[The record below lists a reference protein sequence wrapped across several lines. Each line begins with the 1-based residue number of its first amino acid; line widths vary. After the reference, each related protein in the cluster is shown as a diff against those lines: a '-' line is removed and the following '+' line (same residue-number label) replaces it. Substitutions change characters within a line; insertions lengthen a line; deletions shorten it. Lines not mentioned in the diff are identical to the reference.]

1 MNRIKHLLKD
11 LAILIRA
18 NLWLIPVIAALVAAV
33 FYFVAP
39 PPPMSAT
46 MATGAE
52 GGGYAVFAG
61 KLREKLKEQG
71 FELKLVPSAG
81 SRDNLE
87 RLLGTGEVDI
97 ALVQSGQERQLEAG
111 QARQLQTLGAV
122 YQEPLWL
129 FHRNNVHIDQLS
141 DLLHLRL
148 AIGSDGS
155 GTRAATEAILQANDI
170 APGHYPITWEARGGN
185 AVVDDLLAGKL
196 DAAFIVGPAE
206 NPAIQK
212 LADNDQLRL
221 VNFRRSAAYEARLP
235 FLKRVE
241 VGEGL
246 LNLPRNV
253 PERNISTLSPVATLV
268 INERFHPA
276 LIPLVLEAAREVM
289 KDGSLLD
296 KPGAFP
302 SAEPAHPAP
311 ARGRRALLQER
322 PAAAAALPAV
332 PHRLPGGPLHH
343 PADPV
348 HRHPHPADEVHRPA
362 VSLAHPR
369 AHLPLVPLHPRH
381 RPQARQRYR
390 RRATEKRDRAAGETG
405 ERAEHRGGAALL
417 LPRAV
422 RAAPAPE
429 LRDQAPARSAGTP
442 GDAGRSRQ
450 PRVNWPIRGRASGVS
465 RSVAETCAAPPIT

>member
-129 FHRNNVHIDQLS
+129 FHRSNVHIDQLS

-148 AIGSDGS
+148 AIGS

-302 SAEPAHPAP
+302 SAEPRTLRLHEDAERYYKSGLP
-311 ARGRRALLQER
+311 LLQH
-322 PAAAAALPAV
+322 LPFRIASLADRYIILLI
-332 PHRLPGGPLHH
+332 PFIAILIPLMKSIGPLY
-343 PADPV
+343 
-348 HRHPHPADEVHRPA
+348 RWRI
-362 VSLAHPR
+362 R

-381 RPQARQRYR
+381 RPQARQRHR
-390 RRATEKRDRAAGETG
+390 RRATEKRDRTAGETG

-465 RSVAETCAAPPIT
+465 RSIAETCAAPPIT

>member
-129 FHRNNVHIDQLS
+129 FHRSNVHIDQLS

-196 DAAFIVGPAE
+196 GRGVHRRPGGEPGDPEIGRQRPASPGQLPPQRRLRGAPAVPQAGRGRRRPAQPAAQRAGTKHQHPVAGGHPGDQRTLPPGADPAGAGSRARGDE
-206 NPAIQK
+206 GRQPARQ
-212 LADNDQLRL
+212 AR
-221 VNFRRSAAYEARLP
+221 RLP
-235 FLKRVE
+235 QR
-241 VGEGL
+241 
-246 LNLPRNV
+246 R
-253 PERNISTLSPVATLV
+253 A
-268 INERFHPA
+268 
-276 LIPLVLEAAREVM
+276 
-289 KDGSLLD
+289 
-296 KPGAFP
+296 
-302 SAEPAHPAP
+302 AHPAP

-348 HRHPHPADEVHRPA
+348 SSP
-362 VSLAHPR
+362 S
-369 AHLPLVPLHPRH
+369 
-381 RPQARQRYR
+381 
-390 RRATEKRDRAAGETG
+390 
-405 ERAEHRGGAALL
+405 
-417 LPRAV
+417 
-422 RAAPAPE
+422 
-429 LRDQAPARSAGTP
+429 S
-442 GDAGRSRQ
+442 SR
-450 PRVNWPIRGRASGVS
+450 
-465 RSVAETCAAPPIT
+465 

>member
-111 QARQLQTLGAV
+111 QARQLQTLGSV

-129 FHRNNVHIDQLS
+129 FHRSNVHIDQLS

-212 LADNDQLRL
+212 FAGNDQLRL

-302 SAEPAHPAP
+302 SAEPHTLRLHEDAERYYKSGLPLLQRYLPFRIASLADRYIILLIP
-311 ARGRRALLQER
+311 FIAILIPLMKSIGPLYRWRIRARIYRWYRYIRDIDRKLDSGTDAEQLRSEIERLEKLESELNTVEVPLSYYHELYELHLHLNFVIKRLHGLQER
-322 PAAAAALPAV
+322 
-332 PHRLPGGPLHH
+332 
-343 PADPV
+343 
-348 HRHPHPADEVHRPA
+348 
-362 VSLAHPR
+362 
-369 AHLPLVPLHPRH
+369 
-381 RPQARQRYR
+381 QATQ
-390 RRATEKRDRAAGETG
+390 AEAGNLG
-405 ERAEHRGGAALL
+405 
-417 LPRAV
+417 
-422 RAAPAPE
+422 
-429 LRDQAPARSAGTP
+429 
-442 GDAGRSRQ
+442 
-450 PRVNWPIRGRASGVS
+450 
-465 RSVAETCAAPPIT
+465 

>member
-129 FHRNNVHIDQLS
+129 FHRSNVHIDQLS

-155 GTRAATEAILQANDI
+155 GTRAAN
-170 APGHYPITWEARGGN
+170 
-185 AVVDDLLAGKL
+185 
-196 DAAFIVGPAE
+196 
-206 NPAIQK
+206 
-212 LADNDQLRL
+212 
-221 VNFRRSAAYEARLP
+221 EARLP

-302 SAEPAHPAP
+302 SAEPRTLRLHEDAERYYKSGLPLLQRYLPFRIASLADRYIILLIP
-311 ARGRRALLQER
+311 FIAILIPLMKSIGPLYRWRIRARIYRWYRYIRDIDRKLDSGTDAEQLRSEIERLEKLESELNTVEVPLSYYHELYELHLHLNFVIKRLHGLQER
-322 PAAAAALPAV
+322 
-332 PHRLPGGPLHH
+332 
-343 PADPV
+343 
-348 HRHPHPADEVHRPA
+348 
-362 VSLAHPR
+362 
-369 AHLPLVPLHPRH
+369 
-381 RPQARQRYR
+381 QATQ
-390 RRATEKRDRAAGETG
+390 AEAGNLG
-405 ERAEHRGGAALL
+405 
-417 LPRAV
+417 
-422 RAAPAPE
+422 
-429 LRDQAPARSAGTP
+429 
-442 GDAGRSRQ
+442 
-450 PRVNWPIRGRASGVS
+450 
-465 RSVAETCAAPPIT
+465 